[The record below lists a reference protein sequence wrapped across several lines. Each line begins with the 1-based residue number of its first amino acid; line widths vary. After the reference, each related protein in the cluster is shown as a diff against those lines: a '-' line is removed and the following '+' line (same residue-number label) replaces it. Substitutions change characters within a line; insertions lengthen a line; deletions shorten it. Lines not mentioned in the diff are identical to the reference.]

1 MAFARLYISKL
12 EGMEFYKLF
21 GTGSKEGFSSNI
33 NPFSNSG
40 IYAIMAVWENEN
52 QANIALESSKI
63 FQNYIFKSNEHWHIF
78 LRNISV
84 KGKWNGKI
92 PFKKFKD
99 DVEGD
104 LVVLTRATIKP
115 RVLAKFW
122 ERVPNIQNVIGNNK
136 DVVFKIGLAEVPFFQ
151 SVTFSIWK
159 SVDCNTTYPL
169 AWLTNSSNV
178 GNGLLT
184 IKPLSLISLITSLF
198 FWITS
203 YPI

>member
-159 SVDCNTTYPL
+159 SETDMNEFARNRGPHCE
-169 AWLTNSSNV
+169 A
-178 GNGLLT
+178 
-184 IKPLSLISLITSLF
+184 IKAVRKGKWFSEELYARFKIIKQIGKLEN
-198 FWITS
+198 
-203 YPI
+203 